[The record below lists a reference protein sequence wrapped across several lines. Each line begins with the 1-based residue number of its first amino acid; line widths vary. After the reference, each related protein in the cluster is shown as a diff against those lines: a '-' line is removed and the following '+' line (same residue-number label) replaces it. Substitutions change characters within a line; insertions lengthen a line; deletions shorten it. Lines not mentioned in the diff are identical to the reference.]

1 VVDQRRHV
9 DEQAPGMLRAGAY
22 VLLFSGVLL
31 ALIAG
36 VAGAVVLFAYLNGT
50 FEDLAVFKQVH
61 GF

>member
-1 VVDQRRHV
+1 
-9 DEQAPGMLRAGAY
+9 MLRAGAY
-22 VLLFSGVLL
+22 VLVFSGVLL